1 MFFTDIAVPVAA
13 EIFDSMWFNLQ
24 YNDTAVVFSHLLSFC
39 DLLGFSTQ
47 NTSMPTK
54 RVVFYFQNEKCTI
67 NCGRSLH
74 STNTDNK
81 NKGYPPSCMKIST
94 NTSTPNKHDIACAS
108 ITPLQ
113 LHCFQWLHFVM
124 KTRAWGWSQPLSLP
138 VRAVAQHSIADEN
151 RRLCPGPGGA
161 WQRLGAL
168 PARRDRARKNLA
180 CGKVKG
186 GGVKMGDHTG
196 KRNRDWGKSHWEE
209 QLEGQEKTAA
219 KCWWM
224 SNPWWF
230 KASVHQLSSYSEDQH
245 VPVGMHRQALPIKCS
260 ETAL

>member
-1 MFFTDIAVPVAA
+1 MPHISFHLWNRPSNKTAYLIGLRKPSCPPCGCLKTAWTSAMFFTDIAVPVAA

-74 STNTDNK
+74 SINTDNK

-94 NTSTPNKHDIACAS
+94 NVSTPNKHGIACVS

-113 LHCFQWLHFVM
+113 LHCFQWLHFIM

-138 VRAVAQHSIADEN
+138 VCAVAQHSIAM
-151 RRLCPGPGGA
+151 RTGGCA
-161 WQRLGAL
+161 
-168 PARRDRARKNLA
+168 
-180 CGKVKG
+180 
-186 GGVKMGDHTG
+186 
-196 KRNRDWGKSHWEE
+196 
-209 QLEGQEKTAA
+209 
-219 KCWWM
+219 
-224 SNPWWF
+224 
-230 KASVHQLSSYSEDQH
+230 
-245 VPVGMHRQALPIKCS
+245 QALEVPGRGWVHSQPGVTEHEKIWLVGK
-260 ETAL
+260 